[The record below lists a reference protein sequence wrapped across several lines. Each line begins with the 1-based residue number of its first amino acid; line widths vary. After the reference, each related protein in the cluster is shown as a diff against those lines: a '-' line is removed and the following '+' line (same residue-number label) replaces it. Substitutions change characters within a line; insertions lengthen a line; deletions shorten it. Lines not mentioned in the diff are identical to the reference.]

1 MSEAKKGIKH
11 SKELREKMALSLLE
25 NRQKKGINTFRNYC
39 NAWGDKEY
47 VNSLRKEGC
56 EHCGVTSMM
65 SLKLW
70 GEVLSIHH
78 KNGKKE
84 CAPNDVATLCKS
96 CHTKEEAKLRKKAV

>member
-1 MSEAKKGIKH
+1 MGLQDVSYGDRLITE
-11 SKELREKMALSLLE
+11 KEVS
-25 NRQKKGINTFRNYC
+25 
-39 NAWGDKEY
+39 
-47 VNSLRKEGC
+47 
-56 EHCGVTSMM
+56 SMM